1 MHIRDRKNEKKM
13 KRKRRARSA
22 HNNGGVKK
30 SFMIKFLIYVI
41 ESFKYGIG
49 NKYDLHTQT
58 ELNVKPK
65 YGSAPVANKPTTI
78 VVLLKHIST
87 NIPTT
92 PDDM

>member
-1 MHIRDRKNEKKM
+1 
-13 KRKRRARSA
+13 
-22 HNNGGVKK
+22 
-30 SFMIKFLIYVI
+30 MIKFLIYVI